1 MLKDR
6 NSESKTF
13 TKMWTAA
20 LAAIAITF
28 SAPVFCAS
36 DQAKE
41 KLDKIRDLLPPEPL
55 KERPLSQEIPLGPAP
70 DDKAAYQRYKQQY
83 QQKLQQLEQAT
94 ARINR

>member
-6 NSESKTF
+6 NSASKNLM
-13 TKMWTAA
+13 KMWPAA

-28 SAPVFCAS
+28 SSPAFCVS
-36 DQAKE
+36 DQARE
-41 KLDKIRDLLPPEPL
+41 KLDKIRDLLPPDVF

-83 QQKLQQLEQAT
+83 QQKLRQLEQAT